1 MENFVPDYLQ
11 HQFNLYDR
19 SPKTNIVHSCNYA
32 EKVLSIDNQ
41 ANCFLCTCDAWLPV
55 SVGNIMDFDTLQSV
69 WQSERANSLKEDLDN
84 KKFTYCSVD
93 YCGIRDNNMHMPKSW
108 IGINIDE
115 SCNLRCPSC
124 RSSPINFTSG
134 DIYENKLRWSNHIS
148 RLLSEYEE
156 PCTIN
161 MSGNG
166 DPFASMI
173 YRPLILKTKPLPN
186 HEYRFMTNGLLLKKL
201 LPKTSIFPVIHEYN
215 ISVDAGNKQTYEKV
229 RLGGKWEILTD
240 NIKWLTENVDQ
251 RIYINFVV
259 QKDNWQSLL
268 DFEQWISGLGINGR
282 LTRLEDW
289 ATFDFTKN
297 NVLDEKH
304 PEYHDCMNT
313 LKKLSYNKL
322 IFQNSLDKMLDNY
335 SG

>member
-1 MENFVPDYLQ
+1 
-11 HQFNLYDR
+11 
-19 SPKTNIVHSCNYA
+19 
-32 EKVLSIDNQ
+32 
-41 ANCFLCTCDAWLPV
+41 
-55 SVGNIMDFDTLQSV
+55 
-69 WQSERANSLKEDLDN
+69 
-84 KKFTYCSVD
+84 
-93 YCGIRDNNMHMPKSW
+93 
-108 IGINIDE
+108 
-115 SCNLRCPSC
+115 
-124 RSSPINFTSG
+124 
-134 DIYENKLRWSNHIS
+134 
-148 RLLSEYEE
+148 
-156 PCTIN
+156 
-161 MSGNG
+161 
-166 DPFASMI
+166 
-173 YRPLILKTKPLPN
+173 
-186 HEYRFMTNGLLLKKL
+186 MTNGLLLKKL

-251 RIYINFVV
+251 RIYITFVV